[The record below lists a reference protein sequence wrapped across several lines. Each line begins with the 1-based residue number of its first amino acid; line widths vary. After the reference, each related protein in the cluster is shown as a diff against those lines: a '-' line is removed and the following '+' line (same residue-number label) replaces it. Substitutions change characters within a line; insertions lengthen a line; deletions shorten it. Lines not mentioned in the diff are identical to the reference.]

1 MPPSFSRSRCH
12 QADAGTEG
20 LRPASPG
27 RSLAS
32 NPELK
37 LLRCLSHQGVA
48 YRRSPNL
55 TDREGGYAG
64 PSYDDIVPVEV
75 IQGQWARCA
84 KGWLPLRLDSCNVFE
99 LLDGILRARCISSQ
113 GVALRKSPTLEDRE
127 LMVMGPVFQEVVDV
141 VERVGSWIRCQNGW
155 LPLAIGGQPVFELFA
170 DFAEKARRQTVQ
182 AQAPESEA
190 GSSPPPWF
198 GGLLDTWTWF
208 LVRTSCRWGFS
219 FATSSPRLTLSLAAM
234 SGISLWV
241 TVSVARMMLRAW
253 WWSLPSLRL

>member
-1 MPPSFSRSRCH
+1 
-12 QADAGTEG
+12 
-20 LRPASPG
+20 
-27 RSLAS
+27 
-32 NPELK
+32 
-37 LLRCLSHQGVA
+37 GVA

-64 PSYDDIVPVEV
+64 PSYDDIVPVEM

-84 KGWLPLRLDSCNVFE
+84 KGWLPMRLDGCNVFE

-113 GVALRKSPTLEDRE
+113 GVAFRKSPTLEDRE
-127 LMVMGPVFQEVVDV
+127 QMVMGPVFQEVVDA
-141 VERVGSWIRCQNGW
+141 VERVGTWIRCQNGW

-170 DFAEKARRQTVQ
+170 DFTEKERRQTVQ
-182 AQAPESEA
+182 VQASDSE
-190 GSSPPPWF
+190 GSPPPWLGF
-198 GGLLDTWTWF
+198 LDTWTWF

-241 TVSVARMMLRAW
+241 TVSVARMMLRGW